1 MYHNKRFMIR
11 RTQLYVPSMSEKMIM
26 KSVELNADSI
36 IFDLEDAVP
45 PEEKDIARKLLL
57 KALKELDWGKKEL
70 CVRINPLQNPESF
83 SDLLVLSREDKIECL
98 VVPKAENDL
107 SFLYKASGK
116 RIFPLIETAKGLTKI
131 EDVIRSEGVNGV
143 SYGIADLALSLGG
156 DYKFYER
163 NLYIKTLIVSV
174 ARTYDVDPIDKVFF
188 DLKDTEGFK
197 RECEEAKR
205 LGYVGKQVIHPSQIG
220 IANEVFS
227 PSKEEVEWALRVVE
241 AYEKARKEGK
251 GAIRLDDTLIDYV
264 HYKLAKRIMEFGGN
278 K

>member
-1 MYHNKRFMIR
+1 MIR
-11 RTQLYVPSMSEKMIM
+11 RTQLYVPAISEKMIR

-45 PEEKDIARKLLL
+45 PEEKDTARKLLS

-70 CVRINPLQNPESF
+70 CVRINPLQSPESF
-83 SDLLVLSREDKIECL
+83 SDLLVLSREDKIDCL

-107 SFLYKASGK
+107 SFLYKATGK

-131 EDVIRSEGVNGV
+131 EDIIRSEGVDGV

-156 DYKFYER
+156 DYKFYEG

-174 ARTYDVDPIDKVFF
+174 ARTYDVDPVDKVFF
-188 DLKDTEGFK
+188 DLKDMEGFK

-205 LGYVGKQVIHPSQIG
+205 LGYVGKQVIHPSQIS

-227 PSKEEVEWALRVVE
+227 PSREEVEWASRVIE

-251 GAIRLDDTLIDYV
+251 GAIRLDDKLIDYV
-264 HYKLAKRIMEFGGN
+264 HYKLAKRIMEFGGE
-278 K
+278 